1 MPPVDP
7 TRPLVRISS
16 YLVGGAARPA
26 WAGRVAVLAAAL
38 ALAPDAGAAQVQ
50 VPIDAARAA
59 AYLEEAAGLA
69 GEDGGRLWGVSL
81 AGPLLFVDPATR
93 AAVASHPD
101 DDGVLAAAGGV
112 YAGTLPREVMVANT
126 AAEWGGRRWTMIVW
140 PPPGDRHERR
150 RLVAHEMFHRVQPEL
165 GLPLADPPSPHLATA
180 AGRAWL
186 RLEWRALA
194 RALRACGAERA
205 EAVGDALVFR
215 AYRRALFPG
224 AAAAEGALELSEG
237 LAEYTGARL
246 DGRPAEALGGWAA
259 GRLEAFE
266 ARESLVRS
274 FAYASGPAYGLL
286 LDAADAG
293 WRAGLPPDADLGALL
308 ARAHGLPHP
317 AVPAEAEARRR
328 AVGYGGAAVEAAE
341 AERAAALEARDLE
354 LRARFVEGP
363 RLVLPMAGEVGFRFD
378 PSGAVVLPEVGTVYE
393 EAEVSAAWG
402 ILAVERG
409 GVLFLRT
416 DAGFGGVVVPAAP
429 GPDGPPPAGDGWRL
443 ELAEGWSVVPGNR
456 PGEWTVARTV
466 P

>member
-1 MPPVDP
+1 M
-7 TRPLVRISS
+7 PLVEWMRPSLRISS
-16 YLVGGAARPA
+16 YV
-26 WAGRVAVLAAAL
+26 AGRPVRRAWTGRAAALAAAL
-38 ALAPDAGAAQVQ
+38 ALTPDAGAAQA
-50 VPIDAARAA
+50 PIDARLAT
-59 AYLEEAAGLA
+59 AYLAEAAGLA
-69 GEDGGRLWGVSL
+69 SEDGGRLWGVSL

-101 DDGVLAAAGGV
+101 DGGVLAAAGGV

-126 AAEWGGRRWTMIVW
+126 AVEWGGRRWTMVLW
-140 PPPGDRHERR
+140 PPPEDPHERR

-205 EAVGDALVFR
+205 EAVADALVFR

-224 AAAAEGALELSEG
+224 AAAAERALELSEG
-237 LAEYTGARL
+237 LAEYTGVRL

-259 GRLEAFE
+259 ERLASFE
-266 ARESLVRS
+266 GRESLARS

-293 WRAGLPPDADLGALL
+293 WRAGISPDTDLGALL
-308 ARAHGLPHP
+308 ARAHGLPDP
-317 AVPAEAEARRR
+317 SDPTEAGARRR
-328 AVGYGGAAVEAAE
+328 AGGYGGAAVEAAE
-341 AERAAALEARDLE
+341 AGRAAALEARDRE

-378 PSGAVVLPEVGTVYE
+378 PSRAVVLPEVGMVYE
-393 EAEVSAAWG
+393 DAEVSAAWG

-416 DAGFGGVVVPAAP
+416 AAGFGGVVVPAPA
-429 GPDGPPPAGDGWRL
+429 GREGPPLAGDGWRL
-443 ELAEGWSVVPGNR
+443 ELAEGWSVVPGGR
-456 PGEWTVARTV
+456 PAEWTVARTV